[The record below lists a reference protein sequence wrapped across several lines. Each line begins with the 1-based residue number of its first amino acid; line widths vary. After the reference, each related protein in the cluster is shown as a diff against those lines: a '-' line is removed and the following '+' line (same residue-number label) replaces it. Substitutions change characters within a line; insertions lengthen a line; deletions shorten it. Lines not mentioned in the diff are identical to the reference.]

1 MLPFTQL
8 GVGLEASAAGV
19 GEVGGGVG
27 VLVQS
32 SRSRAGGLGS
42 KTAFPFVGKLGF
54 PFPSSM

>member
-27 VLVQS
+27 GPCAKL
-32 SRSRAGGLGS
+32 
-42 KTAFPFVGKLGF
+42 AFKGRWARFKDGVSVCGETGF
-54 PFPSSM
+54 PVSL